1 MVRMNTSERV
11 LVNGATGH
19 TGRFV
24 VDELLRRGLTPVLAG
39 RSAERLAAV
48 VQRHAGLEHRVVVLD
63 DPGALHRSLA
73 DLGAVINCAGPF
85 LDTAATLA
93 LAAVEAG

>member
-1 MVRMNTSERV
+1 MNTTERV
-11 LVNGATGH
+11 LVYGAAGH

-48 VQRHAGLEHRVVVLD
+48 PPRHAGLERRVVGVET
-63 DPGALHRSLA
+63 PPRCGVRSPA
-73 DLGAVINCAGPF
+73 SAP
-85 LDTAATLA
+85 
-93 LAAVEAG
+93 